1 MTFHSDAETRHELL
15 LARPITRADLAA
27 AFGPDIV
34 FGESPDGGDFTFFH
48 PFHSIRIRRRPP
60 TDIPG
65 PPEEWDWELWWD
77 EEMWEK
83 IEADGDFAPPPPIAP
98 EVLATFTHPYTLEL
112 SHWSSAPLGLRSGL
126 DSLISRIGGVRIDE
140 YCCVQRP
147 AKEEWAEEAGVQDP
161 PGGSAQDRPDD
172 TPQPEDPPDAPATAA
187 LPVEGQEPS
196 APRRWRR
203 RLVLGAVLTA
213 LLASPWALAAWGWSI
228 ANENLMAFGM
238 ALFVIIH
245 LLVLILVPRWVEST
259 RTTVLLFAF
268 FFAVPE
274 AALSAAAWLAARAG
288 DMDLM
293 AYFAAGAFVLP
304 VTWALTELLL
314 RRMDRGERG
323 ERDGRR
329 VSWRGLE
336 RARQRELRRAGRGPD
351 GPGGQA
357 VVLAV
362 AVVEY
367 RSIRRVRRRTPYLL
381 IADARGAQM
390 RPAGRLQ
397 RRRVL
402 RTIVNRLSLWDMMG
416 YPLSSTGGIRLAAD
430 QPVLVLEAPEGCLA
444 LAVLTGHGDSSAAVS
459 GHFGFSR
466 DVEVVGAD
474 EAATASAGRDLAR
487 SLGIAAPAT
496 SPRILSAS

>member
-1 MTFHSDAETRHELL
+1 MTFYPEAETRHELR
-15 LARPITRADLAA
+15 LARPITRADLTA

-34 FGESPDGGDFTFFH
+34 FEESPDGDDLLFSH
-48 PFHSIRIRRRPP
+48 PFHSVRIRRRPL
-60 TDIPG
+60 TDGPE
-65 PPEEWDWELWWD
+65 PPEEWDWELRWD
-77 EEMWEK
+77 EETWEK
-83 IEADGDFAPPPPIAP
+83 IEADGDFTPPPPIAP
-98 EVLATFTHPYTLEL
+98 DVLATFIHPYALEL

-126 DSLISRIGGVRIDE
+126 DSLISRIGGIRVDE

-161 PGGSAQDRPDD
+161 PG
-172 TPQPEDPPDAPATAA
+172 APATAA
-187 LPVEGQEPS
+187 LPAEGQGPS
-196 APRRWRR
+196 ASRRWRR

-228 ANENLMAFGM
+228 ANENLMVFGM
-238 ALFVIIH
+238 ALLIVTH
-245 LLVLILVPRWVEST
+245 LLVLILIPRWVEST
-259 RTTVLLFAF
+259 LTTVLLLAF

-274 AALSAAAWLAARAG
+274 AALCSAAWLAAQAG
-288 DMDLM
+288 DADLM
-293 AYFAAGAFVLP
+293 AYFAAGAFLLP
-304 VTWALTELLL
+304 VIWALTELLPRL
-314 RRMDRGERG
+314 MERGEHDERG

-362 AVVEY
+362 AVVEC
-367 RSIRRVRRRTPYLL
+367 RGIRRVRRRTPYLL
-381 IADARGAQM
+381 LADARGAQM
-390 RPAGRLQ
+390 RPAGRLR

-402 RTIVNRLSLWDMMG
+402 RAVVSRLSLWDMMG
-416 YPLSSTGGIRLAAD
+416 HPFDSAGGIRLAAD
-430 QPVLVLEAPEGCLA
+430 QPVVVLEAPEGCLA
-444 LAVLTGHGDSSAAVS
+444 LAVLTGHGDSSAAVC

-496 SPRILSAS
+496 PPRILSAS

>member
-1 MTFHSDAETRHELL
+1 M
-15 LARPITRADLAA
+15 
-27 AFGPDIV
+27 
-34 FGESPDGGDFTFFH
+34 
-48 PFHSIRIRRRPP
+48 
-60 TDIPG
+60 
-65 PPEEWDWELWWD
+65 
-77 EEMWEK
+77 
-83 IEADGDFAPPPPIAP
+83 
-98 EVLATFTHPYTLEL
+98 LATFIHPYALEL

-126 DSLISRIGGVRIDE
+126 DSLISRIGGIRIDE
-140 YCCVQRP
+140 DCCVRRP
-147 AKEEWAEEAGVQDP
+147 AREEWAEEAGVQDP
-161 PGGSAQDRPDD
+161 PG
-172 TPQPEDPPDAPATAA
+172 APATAA
-187 LPVEGQEPS
+187 LPAEGQGPS
-196 APRRWRR
+196 ASRRWRR

-367 RSIRRVRRRTPYLL
+367 RGIRRVRRRTPYLL
-381 IADARGAQM
+381 LADARGAQM
-390 RPAGRLQ
+390 RPAGRLR

-496 SPRILSAS
+496 PPRILSAS

>member
-1 MTFHSDAETRHELL
+1 MTFYPEAETRHELR
-15 LARPITRADLAA
+15 LARPITRADLTA

-34 FGESPDGGDFTFFH
+34 FEESPDGDDLLFSH
-48 PFHSIRIRRRPP
+48 PFHSVRIRRRPL
-60 TDIPG
+60 TDGPE

-77 EEMWEK
+77 EETWEK
-83 IEADGDFAPPPPIAP
+83 MEADGDFTPPPPIAP
-98 EVLATFTHPYTLEL
+98 DVLATFIHPYALEL

-147 AKEEWAEEAGVQDP
+147 AREEWAEEAGVQDP
-161 PGGSAQDRPDD
+161 PG
-172 TPQPEDPPDAPATAA
+172 APATAA
-187 LPVEGQEPS
+187 LPAEGQGPS
-196 APRRWRR
+196 ASRRWRR

-228 ANENLMAFGM
+228 ANENLMVFGM
-238 ALFVIIH
+238 ALLIIIH
-245 LLVLILVPRWVEST
+245 LLILILVPRWVEST

-268 FFAVPE
+268 FFVVPE
-274 AALSAAAWLAARAG
+274 AALCSAAWLATQAG
-288 DMDLM
+288 DTDLM
-293 AYFAAGAFVLP
+293 AYFAAGAFLLP
-304 VTWALTELLL
+304 VIWALTELLPRL
-314 RRMDRGERG
+314 MERG

-351 GPGGQA
+351 GPGWQA

-362 AVVEY
+362 AVVEC
-367 RSIRRVRRRTPYLL
+367 RGIRRVRRRTPYLL
-381 IADARGAQM
+381 LADARGAQM
-390 RPAGRLQ
+390 RPAGRLR

-402 RTIVNRLSLWDMMG
+402 RAVVSRLSLWDMMG
-416 YPLSSTGGIRLAAD
+416 RPFDSAGGIRLAAD
-430 QPVLVLEAPEGCLA
+430 QPVVVLEAPEGCLA
-444 LAVLTGHGDSSAAVS
+444 LAVLTGHGDSSAAVC

-496 SPRILSAS
+496 PPRILSAS

>member
-1 MTFHSDAETRHELL
+1 
-15 LARPITRADLAA
+15 
-27 AFGPDIV
+27 
-34 FGESPDGGDFTFFH
+34 
-48 PFHSIRIRRRPP
+48 
-60 TDIPG
+60 
-65 PPEEWDWELWWD
+65 
-77 EEMWEK
+77 MWEK

-161 PGGSAQDRPDD
+161 PGGSAQDRPDGA
-172 TPQPEDPPDAPATAA
+172 PRPESPPAA
-187 LPVEGQEPS
+187 LPAEDQGPS
-196 APRRWRR
+196 ASSRWRR

-238 ALFVIIH
+238 ALFIIIH
-245 LLVLILVPRWVEST
+245 LLVLILVPRWVENT

-274 AALSAAAWLAARAG
+274 AALSVAAWLAAQAG

-293 AYFAAGAFVLP
+293 AYFAAGAFLLP
-304 VTWALTELLL
+304 VIWAPTELLL

-329 VSWRGLE
+329 VSWRRLE
-336 RARQRELRRAGRGPD
+336 RGRQRELRRAGRGPD
-351 GPGGQA
+351 GTGGQV
-357 VVLAV
+357 VVLPV
-362 AVVEY
+362 AVVEC
-367 RSIRRVRRRTPYLL
+367 RGIRRVRRRTPYLL
-381 IADARGAQM
+381 LADARGAQM
-390 RPAGRLQ
+390 RPAGRLR

-402 RTIVNRLSLWDMMG
+402 RAVVSRLSLWDMMG
-416 YPLSSTGGIRLAAD
+416 HPFDSTGGIRLAAD
-430 QPVLVLEAPEGCLA
+430 QPVVVLEAPEGCLA
-444 LAVLTGHGDSSAAVS
+444 LAVLTGHGDSSAAVC

-487 SLGIAAPAT
+487 TLGIAAPAT
-496 SPRILSAS
+496 PPRILSAS